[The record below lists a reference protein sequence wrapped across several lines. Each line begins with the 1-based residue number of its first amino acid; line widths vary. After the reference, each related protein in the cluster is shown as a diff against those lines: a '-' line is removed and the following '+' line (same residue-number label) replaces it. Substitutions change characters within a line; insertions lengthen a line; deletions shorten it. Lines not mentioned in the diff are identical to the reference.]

1 MTDDFY
7 EGYTPLFE
15 LGVFEKEHPCVKI
28 LDECEI
34 CPTELAALCTV
45 LLDVVVRTVQE
56 SQQIEFEQ
64 KFKEALEILI
74 EERHNYDVSIKYP
87 DEEQ

>member
-1 MTDDFY
+1 MSEDFY
-7 EGYTPLFE
+7 DGYVPLFE
-15 LGVFEKEHPCVKI
+15 LGVFENEHPCVKI

-45 LLDVVVRTVQE
+45 LLDVVVRTVPE
-56 SQQIEFEQ
+56 SHQVEFEK

-87 DEEQ
+87 DE

>member
-1 MTDDFY
+1 MTEDFY

-45 LLDVVVRTVQE
+45 LLDVVVRTVPE
-56 SQQIEFEQ
+56 AHQIEFEQ
-64 KFKEALEILI
+64 KFKEALEILT

-87 DEEQ
+87 DE